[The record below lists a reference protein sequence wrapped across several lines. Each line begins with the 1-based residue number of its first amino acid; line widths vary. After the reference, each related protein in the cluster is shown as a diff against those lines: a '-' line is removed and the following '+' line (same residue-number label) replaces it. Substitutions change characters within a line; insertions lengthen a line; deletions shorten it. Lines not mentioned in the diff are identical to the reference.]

1 MRFAAGIGIFTTVGL
16 LVCGS
21 VSAAQATDEETPQPP
36 STESALPSASAS
48 TDTEDG
54 PSEENSED
62 PPDTEAMPMNCEQ
75 TERDVETVTVQFQ
88 EDIPFDEVTVKING
102 QPAQTLD
109 VGESEVVLDGTEAF
123 GTISIN
129 LWDGE
134 ELSGE
139 CKVTVAEPS
148 PSESEPE
155 PTDPEPTGPGSAEP
169 SDTESSGSEE
179 PPETTSPPPTQTAPV
194 SPTPAPRSEER
205 RVGKECR
212 ARVARYHEKKKRE

>member
-88 EDIPFDEVTVKING
+88 EDIPFDEVTVKITVS
-102 QPAQTLD
+102 PRK
-109 VGESEVVLDGTEAF
+109 
-123 GTISIN
+123 
-129 LWDGE
+129 LWMSASPRWY
-134 ELSGE
+134 LTAPRRS
-139 CKVTVAEPS
+139 EPS
-148 PSESEPE
+148 ASIYGTVRNSVES
-155 PTDPEPTGPGSAEP
+155 
-169 SDTESSGSEE
+169 
-179 PPETTSPPPTQTAPV
+179 
-194 SPTPAPRSEER
+194 
-205 RVGKECR
+205 
-212 ARVARYHEKKKRE
+212 AR